1 MSKFKFNGSNDLKAG
16 ELFTSR
22 VIYRSYAYSGDT
34 TVPQPNPFFETKG
47 KRVNY
52 TKDFW
57 FIENLFYGRLDPLY
71 NAIQAKPAYLRN
83 IASSGQNP
91 ILVLDFVGDAFDAF
105 RRTYVRRSVLGN
117 QRGDNP
123 AFIDMNPKRGYQDVT
138 RSYNDY
144 ILGSYY
150 SFVNSFLD
158 QEKESNINSFK
169 KFIMYYMD
177 YLKIRNQKV
186 NSPIT
191 KTSFIVNNRNS
202 PMITGLCIEIDQQS
216 HGTDS
221 SKVERFIED
230 IDFKFYSELATK
242 FGFLVDKNAPWRL
255 VANIGSAEM
264 LQFAQG
270 RHSQI
275 TKSDDILIRYYK
287 TTYLEDFEEF
297 RSQMLRLYNTYVD
310 ANPSIRVPYI
320 ENGIIK
326 TKNVSRKPLTRQLFD
341 LRYPW
346 SYWIESYV
354 EIRNMETS
362 YGYSTSEVKRISK
375 NALSLLNSLDE
386 EAAVSYV
393 NRKFKGFA
401 HREGSLHQKSIG
413 KNSTQKELQLSA
425 KKVSTVL
432 F

>member
-1 MSKFKFNGSNDLKAG
+1 MSKFKFNGSNNLKSG

-22 VIYRSYAYSGDT
+22 VIYRSFAYSGDT
-34 TVPQPNPFFETKG
+34 TEPQPNPYFDIKG
-47 KRVNY
+47 KRVKY

-57 FIENLFYGRLDPLY
+57 FIENLFYGRLDPFY
-71 NAIQAKPAYLRN
+71 NVIQAKQSYLKN

-91 ILVLDFVGDAFDAF
+91 ILVLDFVGDAFNAF
-105 RRTYVRRSVLGN
+105 RRTYVRRSALGN
-117 QRGDNP
+117 QRGNNP

-144 ILGSYY
+144 ILDSYY

-158 QEKESNINSFK
+158 LEKESNINSFK
-169 KFIMYYMD
+169 KFMRYYTD
-177 YLKIRNQKV
+177 YLKIRNQKT

-191 KTSFIVNNRNS
+191 KTSFITNNRNS

-221 SKVERFIED
+221 LKVERFIED

-242 FGFLVDKNAPWRL
+242 FGFLIDKNAPWRL
-255 VANIGSAEM
+255 VANIGSEEM
-264 LQFAQG
+264 LRFAQE
-270 RHSQI
+270 RYPQI
-275 TKSDDILIRYYK
+275 TKLDDILIRHYK

-310 ANPSIRVPYI
+310 ANPSIKVPYV
-320 ENGIIK
+320 ENGVII
-326 TKNVSRKPLTRQLFD
+326 TKNINRKPLTRQLFD
-341 LRYPW
+341 LRFPW
-346 SYWIESYV
+346 GNWVERYV
-354 EIRNMETS
+354 EIRNMETN
-362 YGYSTSEVKRISK
+362 YGYSASEIKRISK
-375 NALSLLNSLDE
+375 NALNLLNSLDE
-386 EAAVSYV
+386 EAAVSYI

-401 HREGSLHQKSIG
+401 HREGSLHQKSVG
-413 KNSTQKELQLSA
+413 KNSSQKELQLSA